1 MGEPPRPT
9 PLLGHRVVG
18 PADGAPLVLV
28 HGFTQ
33 NAGCWG
39 PVEHDLAV
47 DHRLVLLGAPG
58 HGTSAATH
66 LAWPAAIDALAA
78 TGGRGTWIGYSMG
91 GRLALGVA
99 LTHPEAVE
107 RLVLVGASAGIADP
121 VERAARRGD
130 DAALARHLLAVGVDA
145 FLDEWLAQP
154 LFGGLTVDQAQRS
167 ARRAN
172 TADGLAAALRDLGT
186 GAQPDLRPALDRLR
200 RRRLPVLVV
209 VGADDA
215 KFTAIGHEL
224 VQAIGPTASLSSIAG
239 AGHTAHLER
248 PEPFLEALR
257 QWLGSTAGPT
267 THDPTTDDPTIQR

>member
-1 MGEPPRPT
+1 MARGSATRWGSPGAGRGADTSRSGRT
-9 PLLGHRVVG
+9 PGARRCQRGHRG
-18 PADGAPLVLV
+18 PGRAGRPPWRRCGA
-28 HGFTQ
+28 
-33 NAGCWG
+33 
-39 PVEHDLAV
+39 
-47 DHRLVLLGAPG
+47 
-58 HGTSAATH
+58 
-66 LAWPAAIDALAA
+66 
-78 TGGRGTWIGYSMG
+78 
-91 GRLALGVA
+91 
-99 LTHPEAVE
+99 
-107 RLVLVGASAGIADP
+107 
-121 VERAARRGD
+121 
-130 DAALARHLLAVGVDA
+130 ARHLLAVGVDA

-267 THDPTTDDPTIQR
+267 THDPTTDGDPTIQR